1 VKFLSCTIG
10 KHEPQ
15 PEPEPLDLPEDL
27 QLDDGEKKD
36 VADEEGQEENPFDI
50 DKMKG
55 EYSLKQLSLN
65 HLWMSRSYRLLSAAI
80 IAEADA

>member
-1 VKFLSCTIG
+1 MVKYILCTTG

-27 QLDDGEKKD
+27 QLDGGENKDGG
-36 VADEEGQEENPFDI
+36 DEEGQEENPFDI

-55 EYSLKQLSLN
+55 EYKVPTVCHITFISCTLCSN
-65 HLWMSRSYRLLSAAI
+65 NF
-80 IAEADA
+80 